1 MTPDQQPPTFEGS
14 ELHIHVSGS
23 ISASL
28 VPWWIH
34 WLRYTNPDVVVN
46 LSVSENAHR
55 FVSVDALDHL
65 ANGEVWSDSWSSPS
79 LTSGWRLGGTGRSQ
93 CIIVFPATLDTVM
106 RLSQG
111 RADTPALMMM
121 QITNLPIV
129 IAEVSPAE
137 NEVIGFWREI
147 LLRRSNVSFAPEVE
161 GTRADDRST
170 ARNGFNFPGA
180 LAVVNAALSTAE
192 RRGRGQA

>member
-1 MTPDQQPPTFEGS
+1 MTADQQPPTFAGS

-79 LTSGWRLGGTGRSQ
+79 LTSGWRLGRTGRSQ

-111 RADTPALMMM
+111 RADSPALMMM
-121 QITNLPIV
+121 QITKLPIV

-137 NEVIGFWREI
+137 NEVTKYWREI
-147 LLRRSNVSFAPEVE
+147 LLSRSNVSFAPEVE
-161 GTRADDRST
+161 GTRADDRSM
-170 ARNGFNFPGA
+170 APNGFNFPGA
-180 LAVVNAALSTAE
+180 LAVANAALSTAE
-192 RRGRGQA
+192 RR